1 MKTKSLLAIL
11 IGVLLIVAL
20 TGCFSKQAL
29 TSDEFSSKMQGLGFS
44 IVDASA
50 QYSQFDHINKVLLAV
65 DPTTSFQ
72 IEFYDIN
79 SDSNALGVYNTNFST
94 MENSRGSSSSYS
106 TVSMG
111 NYNRATQESN
121 GEYWVL
127 SRVSSTFVYVHS
139 DVANKASINSA
150 LDTIGY

>member
-1 MKTKSLLAIL
+1 
-11 IGVLLIVAL
+11 
-20 TGCFSKQAL
+20 
-29 TSDEFSSKMQGLGFS
+29 MQGLGFS